1 MENTKMKSYFR
12 PEIDAMAGYVP
23 GEQPKMADLVKL
35 NTNENP
41 FAPSPEVEKV
51 LKNFDCSRL
60 RRYPDPM
67 ADRFRDAV
75 ASFWG
80 VQRSNV
86 IAGNGSDDLLTMI
99 FRAFTSPELPV
110 AVLDPSYSLY
120 PELAAMQNAPVIK
133 IKLAEKTFALPGD
146 LLEQAKEANLL
157 MIVRPNAPTGT
168 LFPKETVKEICEK
181 FDGIVVIDEAYADF
195 ASDNCIDFAKT
206 MDNVIV
212 IRTFSKSYAMAGIRL
227 GYGIACE
234 TIISGL
240 MKLKDSY
247 NIDMLAQALG
257 EASFCDH
264 AYFTEKRGEVI
275 KMRTALAEDLKK
287 RGFYVPE
294 SESNFL
300 FVSPPDG
307 DGRTLFE
314 ELRKRAVIVRYFSAP
329 ATAAYLRITIGNPEE
344 NARLIAAIDEILA

>member
-75 ASFWG
+75 ASFWD

>member
-1 MENTKMKSYFR
+1 MKSYFR

-41 FAPSPEVEKV
+41 FPPSPEVEKI
-51 LKNFDCSRL
+51 LKSFDCARL

-67 ADRFRDAV
+67 ADSFRDSV
-75 ASFWG
+75 AAFWG
-80 VQRSNV
+80 VKRANV
-86 IAGNGSDDLLTMI
+86 ITGNGSDDLLTMI

-110 AVLDPSYSLY
+110 AVLNPSYSLY

-133 IKLAEKTFALPGD
+133 IGLEEKTFALPENI
-146 LLEQAKEANLL
+146 LEQAEKANLL

-168 LFPKETVKEICEK
+168 LFPKETVKNICEK

-234 TIISGL
+234 NIIAGL

-247 NIDMLAQALG
+247 NIDMLAQAVG
-257 EASFCDH
+257 EASFNDH
-264 AYFTEKRGEVI
+264 AYFTARRQEVIDMRGE
-275 KMRTALAEDLKK
+275 LAEELKK
-287 RGFYVPE
+287 RKFYVPD

-307 DGRTLFE
+307 NGKMLFE
-314 ELRKRAVIVRYFSAP
+314 ELRKRAVIVRYFKAP
-329 ATAAYLRITIGNPEE
+329 ETAAYLRITIGNPEE
-344 NARLIAAIDEILA
+344 NARLLDAIDEIYA

>member
-1 MENTKMKSYFR
+1 MKSYFR

-41 FAPSPEVEKV
+41 FAPSPEVEKA
-51 LKNFDCSRL
+51 LKNFDCGKL

-67 ADRFRDAV
+67 ADSFRDAV

-80 VQRSNV
+80 VERGNV

-120 PELAAMQNAPVIK
+120 PELAAMQNAPVIR
-133 IKLAEKTFALPGD
+133 IKLAEKTFALPEN
-146 LLEQAKEANLL
+146 LLAQAQEANLL

-168 LFPKETVKEICEK
+168 LFPKETVRHICQK

-195 ASDNCIDFAKT
+195 ASDNCIDLAKE

-227 GYGIACE
+227 GYGLACKE
-234 TIISGL
+234 IISGL

-247 NIDMLAQALG
+247 NIDMLAQLAG
-257 EASFCDH
+257 EASFRDH
-264 AYFTEKRGEVI
+264 AYFDARRKEVI
-275 KMRTALAEDLKK
+275 QMRRELADELKK

-307 DGRTLFE
+307 NGKGLFE

-329 ATAAYLRITIGNPEE
+329 VTAPYLRITIGNPEE
-344 NARLIAAIDEILA
+344 NARLLKAIDEIYA

>member
-1 MENTKMKSYFR
+1 MKSYFR

-41 FAPSPEVEKV
+41 FAPSPEVEKT
-51 LKNFDCSRL
+51 LKNFDCARL

-67 ADRFRDAV
+67 ADSFRDAV

-80 VQRSNV
+80 VKRSNV
-86 IAGNGSDDLLTMI
+86 VAGNGSDDLLTMI

-133 IKLAEKTFALPGD
+133 IKLAEKTFDLPGD
-146 LLEQAKEANLL
+146 ILAQAEKANLL

-168 LFPKETVKEICEK
+168 LFPKETVRDICEK

-195 ASDNCIDFAKT
+195 AADNCIDFARE

-234 TIISGL
+234 NIIAGL

-257 EASFCDH
+257 EAAFRDH
-264 AYFTEKRGEVI
+264 AYFTARRNEVI
-275 KMRTALAEDLKK
+275 QMRTDLAEELAK
-287 RGFYVPE
+287 RGFYVPV

-307 DGRTLFE
+307 NGKKLFE

-329 ATAAYLRITIGNPEE
+329 ATAAYLRITIGNPQE
-344 NARLIAAIDEILA
+344 NARLLSAIDEIYS

>member
-1 MENTKMKSYFR
+1 MKSYFR
-12 PEIDAMAGYVP
+12 PEIDAMSGYVP

-41 FAPSPEVEKV
+41 FSPSPEVEKV
-51 LKNFDCSRL
+51 LRSFDCAKL

-67 ADRFRDAV
+67 ADSFRDTV
-75 ASFWG
+75 AAYWG
-80 VQRSNV
+80 VERQNV
-86 IAGNGSDDLLTMI
+86 IVGNGSDDLLTMI
-99 FRAFTSPELPV
+99 FRAFSSPELPV
-110 AVLDPSYSLY
+110 AVLNPSYSLY

-133 IKLAEKTFALPGD
+133 INLAPDTFALPD
-146 LLEQAKEANLL
+146 NLLAQAEKANLL

-168 LFPKETVKEICEK
+168 LFPKETVREICRR

-195 ASDNCIDFAKT
+195 ASDNCMDLAET

-227 GYGIACE
+227 GYGIACRE
-234 TIISGL
+234 IIAGL

-257 EASFCDH
+257 EAAFRDH
-264 AYFTEKRGEVI
+264 AYFSDRRQEVI
-275 KMRTALAEDLKK
+275 NMRSELASELKK
-287 RGFYVPE
+287 RNFRVPE

-307 DGRTLFE
+307 NSKKLFE
-314 ELRKRAVIVRYFSAP
+314 ELRSRAVIVRYFSAP
-329 ATAAYLRITIGNPEE
+329 ETAAYLRITIGNPQE
-344 NARLIAAIDEILA
+344 NARLLAAIDEIYA

>member
-1 MENTKMKSYFR
+1 MKSYFR

-41 FAPSPEVEKV
+41 FSPSPEVEKT
-51 LKNFDCSRL
+51 LKNFDCARL

-67 ADRFRDAV
+67 ADSFRDAV

-80 VQRSNV
+80 VKRSNV

-133 IKLAEKTFALPGD
+133 IKLAEKTFDLPGD
-146 LLEQAKEANLL
+146 ILAQAEKANLL

-168 LFPKETVKEICEK
+168 LFPKETVRNICEK

-195 ASDNCIDFAKT
+195 AADNCIDFARE

-212 IRTFSKSYAMAGIRL
+212 IRT
-227 GYGIACE
+227 
-234 TIISGL
+234 
-240 MKLKDSY
+240 
-247 NIDMLAQALG
+247 QALG
-257 EASFCDH
+257 EAAFCDH
-264 AYFTEKRGEVI
+264 AYFTARRNEVI
-275 KMRTALAEDLKK
+275 QMRKYLAEELAK

-307 DGRTLFE
+307 NGKKLFE

-329 ATAAYLRITIGNPEE
+329 ATEAYLRITIGNPQE
-344 NARLIAAIDEILA
+344 NARLLSAIDEIYS

>member
-1 MENTKMKSYFR
+1 MKSYFR
-12 PEIDAMAGYVP
+12 PEIDEMAGYVP

-41 FAPSPEVEKV
+41 FPPSPEVEKT
-51 LKNFDCSRL
+51 LKNFDCGRL

-67 ADRFRDAV
+67 ADSFRDAV
-75 ASFWG
+75 AEFWG
-80 VQRSNV
+80 VKRSNV
-86 IAGNGSDDLLTMI
+86 VAGNGSDDLLTMI

-133 IKLAEKTFALPGD
+133 IKLAEKTFDLPAD
-146 LLEQAKEANLL
+146 ILAQAEKANLL

-168 LFPKETVKEICEK
+168 LFPKETVRHICEN

-195 ASDNCIDFAKT
+195 ASDNCIDFAKE

-234 TIISGL
+234 NIISGL

-247 NIDMLAQALG
+247 NIDMIAQALG
-257 EASFCDH
+257 EASFRDH
-264 AYFTEKRGEVI
+264 AYFTLKRGEVI
-275 KMRTALAEDLKK
+275 QMRTLLAEELRK
-287 RGFYVPE
+287 RGFYVPA

-307 DGRTLFE
+307 DGRRLFE

-329 ATAAYLRITIGNPEE
+329 ATAAYLRITIGNPAE
-344 NARLIAAIDEILA
+344 NARLLSAIDEISA

>member
-1 MENTKMKSYFR
+1 MKSYFR

-41 FAPSPEVEKV
+41 FAPSPEVEKA
-51 LKNFDCSRL
+51 LKNFDPARL

-67 ADRFRDAV
+67 ADSFRDAV
-75 ASFWG
+75 AAFWG
-80 VQRSNV
+80 VERKNV

-99 FRAFTSPELPV
+99 FRAFSSPQLPV

-120 PELAAMQNAPVIK
+120 PELAAMQGAPVIK
-133 IKLAEKTFALPGD
+133 IKLAPRTFALPED
-146 LLEQAKEANLL
+146 LLEQAQAANLL

-168 LFPKETVKEICEK
+168 LFPKAAVKEICEK
-181 FDGIVVIDEAYADF
+181 FDGIVVIDEAYGDF
-195 ASDNCIDFAKT
+195 ASVNCMDLAKT

-227 GYGIACE
+227 GYGIANE
-234 TIISGL
+234 TIIAGL
-240 MKLKDSY
+240 MKVKDSY
-247 NIDMLAQALG
+247 NIDMITQLTG
-257 EASFCDH
+257 EAAFRDQ
-264 AYFTEKRGEVI
+264 AYFAARRQEVI
-275 KMRTALAEDLKK
+275 DMRRNLAEELKK
-287 RGFYVPE
+287 RGFYVPD

-307 DGRTLFE
+307 EGKKLFE

-329 ATAAYLRITIGNPEE
+329 ETAAYLRITIGNPEE
-344 NARLIAAIDEILA
+344 NARLLAAIDEIYG

>member
-133 IKLAEKTFALPGD
+133 IRLAEKTFALPGD

-275 KMRTALAEDLKK
+275 KMRTALAEELKK

>member
-1 MENTKMKSYFR
+1 MKSYFR

-51 LKNFDCSRL
+51 LKNFDPARL

-67 ADRFRDAV
+67 ADSFRDAV
-75 ASFWG
+75 AQFWG
-80 VQRSNV
+80 VERKNI

-120 PELAAMQNAPVIK
+120 PELAAMQHAPVIK
-133 IKLAEKTFALPGD
+133 IKLAPRTFALPED
-146 LLEQAKEANLL
+146 LLAQASGANLL

-168 LFPKETVKEICEK
+168 LFPKAAVREICEK

-195 ASDNCIDFAKT
+195 ASDNCIDLAKS

-227 GYGIACE
+227 GYGIARE
-234 TIISGL
+234 EIIAGL

-247 NIDMLAQALG
+247 NIDMLAQLTG
-257 EASFCDH
+257 EAAFRDQN
-264 AYFTEKRGEVI
+264 YFAARRQEVVE
-275 KMRTALAEDLKK
+275 MRKSLAEELRK
-287 RGFYVPE
+287 RRFYVPD

-307 DGRTLFE
+307 EGKKLFE

-329 ATAAYLRITIGNPEE
+329 DTAAYLRITIGTPEE
-344 NARLIAAIDEILA
+344 NARLLAAIDEIYG

>member
-1 MENTKMKSYFR
+1 MKSYFR
-12 PEIDAMAGYVP
+12 PEIDAMAGYTP

-41 FAPSPEVEKV
+41 FSPSPEVEKI
-51 LKNFDCSRL
+51 LKDFDCSRL

-67 ADRFRDAV
+67 ADSFRDTV
-75 ASFWG
+75 AAFWG
-80 VQRSNV
+80 VKRSNV

-99 FRAFTSPELPV
+99 FRAFTAPDLPV

-120 PELAAMQNAPVIK
+120 PELADMQNAPVIK
-133 IKLAEKTFALPGD
+133 IKLQEKTFALPDD
-146 LLEQAKEANLL
+146 LLEQAKDANLL

-168 LFPKETVKEICEK
+168 LFPRETVKEICEK
-181 FDGIVVIDEAYADF
+181 FDGIVVVDEAYADF
-195 ASDNCIDFAKT
+195 ASDNCVDFAKT

-234 TIISGL
+234 KIITGL

-247 NIDMLAQALG
+247 NLDMITQALG
-257 EASFCDH
+257 EVSFKDH
-264 AYFTEKRGEVI
+264 AYFNARRLEVIQMRGE
-275 KMRTALAEDLKK
+275 LAAELEK
-287 RGFYVPE
+287 RGFYVPT

-300 FVSPPDG
+300 FVSPPDANG
-307 DGRTLFE
+307 KKMFDA
-314 ELRKRAVIVRYFSAP
+314 LRERAVIVRYFSAP
-329 ATAAYLRITIGNPEE
+329 ATAAYLRITIGTPAE
-344 NARLIAAIDEILA
+344 NARLLAAIDEIMAAK